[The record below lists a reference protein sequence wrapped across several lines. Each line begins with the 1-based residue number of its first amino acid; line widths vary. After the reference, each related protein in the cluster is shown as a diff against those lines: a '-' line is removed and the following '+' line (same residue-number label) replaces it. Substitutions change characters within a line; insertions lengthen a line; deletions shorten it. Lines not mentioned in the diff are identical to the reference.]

1 MIESISGLE
10 IIVDREKKAKLICA
24 ELNNFIDLK
33 NTLITILE
41 YVQGMV
47 QCDAVSIRLKEDNDY
62 PYYVYKGFSESFIR
76 HESSICKS
84 YEGSDEISGEIRDNE
99 LECMCGLIL
108 SGRANPEFECFTEKG
123 SFWTNNWSETYE
135 EILSKKIDVKARN
148 YCFTSGYNSVALIP
162 IIANKMR
169 IGLIQLNDTKTD
181 IFSTDL
187 IEFLEMIG
195 DQVGLA
201 VSNSLIYE
209 QLRKEKDQLSAI
221 VKELE
226 RTQNQLVESEKMAS
240 LGRLV
245 AGVAHEIN
253 TPLGIGIT
261 ATTAFIQENEK
272 LEKEFHTG
280 SLKKSTL
287 EKNIC
292 TNKETGELILRNLQR
307 TAKLIQNFKNTSVDQ
322 INEQKREFDIIDYI
336 QQIISNL
343 KPNIKSK
350 NINFRISP
358 KRAINITSY
367 PGVFNQILTNLII
380 NSYLHGFEEMDD
392 GEIKLKIK
400 LDCGILSII
409 YSDNGCGISEKNIK
423 KIFEPFFTTNH
434 KEGTGLG
441 LHIVYNLVS
450 QSLKGSINCSSPK
463 KGGTVFKIE
472 VPVI

>member
-1 MIESISGLE
+1 MIEPITRLE
-10 IIVDREKKAKLICA
+10 IVVDREKKAKLICA

-41 YVQGMV
+41 YVQNLV
-47 QCDAVSIRLKEDNDY
+47 HCDAVSIRLKENGDY
-62 PYYVYKGFSESFIR
+62 PYYVYKGFSESFIK

-84 YEGSDEISGEIRDNE
+84 YDNSETIKDNE
-99 LECMCGLIL
+99 LECMCGLVL
-108 SGRANPEFECFTEKG
+108 SGKANPEFECFTEKG
-123 SFWTNNWSETYE
+123 SFWTNNWIKTYKK
-135 EILSKKIDVKARN
+135 ILSQKIDIKTRN

-162 IIANKMR
+162 IVANKIR
-169 IGLIQLNDTKTD
+169 IGLIQLNDTKNNM
-181 IFSTDL
+181 FSENL
-187 IEFLEMIG
+187 IEFIEMIG
-195 DQVGLA
+195 NQVGLA

-261 ATTAFIQENEK
+261 ATTAFIQKNEK
-272 LEKEFHTG
+272 LENEFNSGT
-280 SLKKSTL
+280 LKKSTL
-287 EKNIC
+287 EKNIS

-336 QQIISNL
+336 HQIISNL

-350 NINFRISP
+350 DITFVISP
-358 KRAINITSY
+358 KHIINITSY
-367 PGVFNQILTNLII
+367 PGVFNQIITNLVI
-380 NSYLHGFEEMDD
+380 NSFIHGFEKYEK
-392 GEIKLKIK
+392 GEIKIKIR
-400 LDCGILSII
+400 LDCGILFID
-409 YSDNGCGISEKNIK
+409 YSDNGCGISGKNIK

-450 QSLKGSINCSSPK
+450 QSLKGKITCSSPNK
-463 KGGTVFKIE
+463 TGTIFKIE
-472 VPVI
+472 IPVMM